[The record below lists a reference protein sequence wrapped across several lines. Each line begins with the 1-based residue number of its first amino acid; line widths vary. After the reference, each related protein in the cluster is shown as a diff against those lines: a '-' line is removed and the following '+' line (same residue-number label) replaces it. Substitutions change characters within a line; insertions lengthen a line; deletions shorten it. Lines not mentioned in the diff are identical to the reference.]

1 MAGRLPAVTGS
12 VLHMSAIPSK
22 AFESAVTV
30 IPEPELRAFVLQWA
44 RGATSEFR
52 DALVE
57 HASRAV
63 PDWEVPYSDPTLCSD
78 ARALVAMATRRD
90 IEPHEMDSVLERAGR
105 VLVAGQAVA
114 AREAYDTVLRPLS
127 QAEIS
132 LPGVDEFPDEVLSS
146 CMYDVCARYLLAT
159 YESSPEDVRI
169 DALVDALKVLDGLQ
183 HLECPIRM
191 IESAA
196 TRPLDGFDVFVER
209 WLARLRAGNVPGS
222 GWAVRTMLD
231 EAILRAEGIDGL
243 QREARTIRTADAY
256 RAWCHAL
263 RKAELW
269 PQLLEAV
276 EEAAGLVKC
285 PDAVAAYHEEAIR
298 LKASLGRVDGIR
310 AHLEAAFAS
319 RPTLGRLSRLI
330 DDEAPDGV
338 QLRARARV
346 LLERAGAD
354 SELEP
359 ILRVFAGDYQ
369 HAVQSLVAAS
379 AGRWRSDVL
388 FASLIYVAG
397 GKPPAGSARARLL
410 QCIERVEPGLLEY
423 ETPDQRLPTT
433 PIVALLDRCGDVG
446 NVPGT
451 VVLEALRA
459 TAWRRIDAVTSEK
472 HRSQYAHGALLAACA
487 AELQSA
493 LGDPSGASLWLAQ
506 VRQETRY
513 LPRFQRELAAL
524 WPSLA

>member
-1 MAGRLPAVTGS
+1 
-12 VLHMSAIPSK
+12 MSEIPSE

-30 IPEPELRAFVLQWA
+30 IPEPELRAFVHAWG
-44 RGATSEFR
+44 RGDTTDFR
-52 DALVE
+52 DALVR

-63 PDWEVPYSDPTLCSD
+63 PDWEVPYSDPALCSD

-90 IEPHEMDSVLERAGR
+90 IEPRQMDDILRRADR
-105 VLVAGQAVA
+105 MLVTGQAAV

-127 QAEIS
+127 QAAIS

-159 YESSPEDVRI
+159 YESSPEDVRL
-169 DALVDALKVLDGLQ
+169 DAFVGALKVLDGLQ

-191 IESAA
+191 MESAA
-196 TRPLDGFDVFVER
+196 TRPLDGFDAFVER
-209 WLARLRAGNVPGS
+209 WLARLRSGSVPGR

-243 QREARTIRTADAY
+243 QREARAIRTADAY
-256 RAWCHAL
+256 RPWCHEL
-263 RKAELW
+263 RKAEQW

-285 PDAVAAYHEEAIR
+285 PGAVAAYHEEAIR
-298 LKASLGRVDGIR
+298 LKASLGRVDGIQ

-319 RPTLGRLSRLI
+319 SPTLGRLSRLI
-330 DDEAPDGV
+330 DYEAPDGP

-346 LLERAGAD
+346 LLERAGTD
-354 SELEP
+354 SELEA
-359 ILRVFAGDYQ
+359 ILRVITGDYQ
-369 HAVQSLVAAS
+369 AAVQSLVEAS
-379 AGRWRSDVL
+379 VGWWRSDIL
-388 FASLIYVAG
+388 FASLVYIAG

-493 LGDPSGASLWLAQ
+493 LGDPSGASSWMGQ
-506 VRQETRY
+506 VRQDTRY